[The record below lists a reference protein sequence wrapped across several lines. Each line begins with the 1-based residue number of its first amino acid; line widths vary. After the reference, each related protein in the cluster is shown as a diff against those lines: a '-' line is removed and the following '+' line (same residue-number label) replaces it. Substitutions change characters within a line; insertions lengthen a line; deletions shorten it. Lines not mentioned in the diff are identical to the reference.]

1 MTVAHM
7 ARFSFSLLKSWFSNL
22 SSFALTAH
30 LVFHFLLHA
39 KVVAQM
45 NPLL

>member
-1 MTVAHM
+1 M

-22 SSFALTAH
+22 SSSFALTAH